1 MAFLNKKMEK
11 DFTYIEKDEV
21 GIETLDVLSSADKFN
36 KWMYET
42 IKPFCRGEILEI
54 GSGIG
59 NISKYFLE
67 DEAKITLSDIR
78 MNYCKYLEDNFKK
91 YSSLKEILNL
101 DLVDPLFETKYI
113 NYFNKFDTV
122 FALNVV
128 EHIKE
133 DKLAL
138 GNAKKLLKPSGKL
151 IVLVPAYNFLYNNF
165 DINLYHYRRYNL
177 KNLQSA
183 FTIAGLNIIRGFYF
197 NFIGMLGWY
206 VSGKL
211 QRNKNIPKSQV
222 SIYNKLVWFFR
233 IADKI
238 VMNKIGLS
246 VIVVGKKVQDK
257 F

>member
-1 MAFLNKKMEK
+1 MAFLDRKMEK

-21 GIETLDVLSSADKFN
+21 GIETLDILSSANKFN
-36 KWMYET
+36 KWVYET

-67 DEAKITLSDIR
+67 GEAKITLSDIR
-78 MNYCKYLEDNFKK
+78 VNYCKYLEDNFKK
-91 YSSLKEILNL
+91 YSSLREILNL

-128 EHIKE
+128 EHIKN
-133 DKLAL
+133 DKLAMK
-138 GNAKKLLKPSGKL
+138 NAKKLLKPSGKL

-165 DINLYHYRRYNL
+165 DKELYHYRRYNL
-177 KNLQSA
+177 RTLQSA
-183 FTIAGLNIIRGFYF
+183 FTMADLNIIKGFYF
-197 NFIGMLGWY
+197 NCVGMLGWY

-211 QRNKNIPKSQV
+211 QGNKNIPKSQV

-238 VMNKIGLS
+238 VMNKTGLS
-246 VIVVGKKVQDK
+246 VIVVGEKTQDK
-257 F
+257 S